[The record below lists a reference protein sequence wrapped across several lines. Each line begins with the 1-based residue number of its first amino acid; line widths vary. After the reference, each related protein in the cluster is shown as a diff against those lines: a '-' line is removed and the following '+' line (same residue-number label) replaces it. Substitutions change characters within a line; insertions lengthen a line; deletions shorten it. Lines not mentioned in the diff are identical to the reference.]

1 MDIRAELKSA
11 KTALRQVG
19 GEEIDAE
26 ILLAHTLGITRMELH
41 NAVLVERT
49 LAAISDLSEVHDQYD
64 QAINRRVKGEPVQY
78 ITGKAYFAE
87 LELEVGPG
95 VFIPRPETELMI
107 EPIVNHINN
116 LQQSAVSVVELGAGS
131 GALSIAIAA
140 QSDKARV
147 IAVEKSEAA
156 IEWLKRNIAKNEVD
170 VRVIQGD
177 VSDSLVDVKCDVVM
191 ANPPY
196 VPNQEVLPAEVVD
209 FEPHMALFG
218 GDDGLELPRIFIA
231 VAARLLKSGGLLVLE
246 HGEEQSDALVAA
258 MADDFL
264 EVIAHHDLND
274 RPRWISAIRRQ

>member
-78 ITGKAYFAE
+78 ITGKAYFAD

-107 EPIVNHINN
+107 EPILNHINN

-140 QSDKARV
+140 QSDKSRV

-156 IEWLKRNIAKNEVD
+156 VEWLKRNIAKNEVD

-177 VSDSLVDVKCDVVM
+177 VFDSLVDVKCDVVM

-196 VPNQEVLPAEVVD
+196 VPNEEVLPAEVVD
-209 FEPHMALFG
+209 FEPHIALFG
-218 GDDGLELPRIFIA
+218 GDDGLALPRTFITA
-231 VAARLLKSGGLLVLE
+231 AARLLKSGGLLVLE
-246 HGEEQSDALVAA
+246 HGEEQSDALVAV
-258 MADDFL
+258 MADNFL
-264 EVIAHHDLND
+264 EVIAHRDLND
-274 RPRWISAIRRQ
+274 RPRWISAIRR